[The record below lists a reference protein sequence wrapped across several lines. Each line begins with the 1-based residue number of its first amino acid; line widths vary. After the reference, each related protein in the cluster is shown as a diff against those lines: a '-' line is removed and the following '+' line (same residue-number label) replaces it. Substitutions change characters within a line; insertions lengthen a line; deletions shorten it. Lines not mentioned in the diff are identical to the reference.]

1 MRQADYLAG
10 RVERLGEV
18 AMKVEARRNS
28 GGQCATAGEEDV
40 CNTAIGAE
48 LSARIVDPF
57 PGEVVNAADYG
68 GAAAP
73 GAAAHPDPPERAM
86 GRRSVTPTS
95 CVLCTSRNSR
105 LQSCQP
111 QLLSCRHGF

>member
-40 CNTAIGAE
+40 CNTAIGAGPRVSRRW
-48 LSARIVDPF
+48 LKGSRK
-57 PGEVVNAADYG
+57 ADRYG
-68 GAAAP
+68 C
-73 GAAAHPDPPERAM
+73 
-86 GRRSVTPTS
+86 GR
-95 CVLCTSRNSR
+95 N
-105 LQSCQP
+105 
-111 QLLSCRHGF
+111 